1 MRQRVHAMDHPP
13 HLERSH
19 LSAVCLAVRHRL
31 DAYIDDELGAQD
43 THDDAAM
50 GPAEMAAHLDRCPP
64 CRVVARQLEAQKR
77 RLRLLATRLATH
89 VEERASDALRDRID
103 RLRAG

>member
-19 LSAVCLAVRHRL
+19 LSAVCLAVRDRL
-31 DAYIDDELGAQD
+31 DAYIDDELDAP
-43 THDDAAM
+43 DAAARSR
-50 GPAEMAAHLDRCPP
+50 AEMAAHLDRCPP